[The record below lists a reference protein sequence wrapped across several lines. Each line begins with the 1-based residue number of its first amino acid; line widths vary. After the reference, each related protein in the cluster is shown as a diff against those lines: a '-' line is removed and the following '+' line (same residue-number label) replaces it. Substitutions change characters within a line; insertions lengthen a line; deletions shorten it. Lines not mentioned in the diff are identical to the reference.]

1 MKVFY
6 LFLFLLIAGLIY
18 VMEKNNPDQIQAQEV
33 RPLVEEMGQHTYRI
47 TMPIESPEDAS
58 VADILWFQ
66 KAAELAIKH
75 KIPWFNVQEEQM
87 NQDQVEGV
95 IQLERDPMNAE
106 YDANEI
112 LGLQL
117 TEEKSE

>member
-1 MKVFY
+1 MKVFS
-6 LFLFLLIAGLIY
+6 LILVLLLAGLIY

-33 RPLVEEMGQHTYRI
+33 RPMVEEIGQHTYRI

-66 KAAELAIKH
+66 KAAEIAIEH

-87 NQDQVEGV
+87 GQDQVEGV